1 MKIILLFSALFLTA
15 IYADGQQIRVP
26 YRIGKLWG
34 LSDTLGKIIVKPIY
48 DEVLFVDRDKNL
60 KSLRLPDS
68 LFFTK
73 KAGKTGIL
81 GTREI
86 IKPLYEQIICVRERF
101 FIATLAGKD
110 TYLHLNGKPM
120 LPKNYEVVAPLRQVS
135 MESYSSKPHFVFFSC
150 STKTAGQNLYCSDI
164 HKPENS
170 NFLYKG
176 AYLIEYNSRH
186 QDRYN
191 NEMVFNFQKEKDGPV
206 FYLLVKYDE
215 QLKKYVA
222 TDTSDQNS
230 FRENRRKGNN
240 GYGNKGYSDGNGTGN
255 GDGMETAI
263 VEADERVPPHPNAPS
278 NYKSPIIINA
288 EFKIKRYS
296 LYTEFM
302 PAITLNHDEPK
313 ILKVIKKYNL
323 VYDSVY
329 LQKYDYDYYNSKRND
344 TLFKYRNS
352 AIYKLKGRYGII
364 YSDSFINAF
373 CDTIIPYSGRYA
385 SKKQYIYGLKG
396 VDNNYKYGL
405 VDRVGKQIIDTI
417 YDEIQYQ
424 FQYSKN
430 DYRNSSNW
438 IVMRQGKYGMIT
450 SYNLI
455 ILEPVYDSLI
465 PNFGVWPSITLL
477 KRDSLFGICYSPR
490 NYDLRLEVIQPF
502 TPFRFSE
509 VKFLNPLTG
518 SKKNYFTVFLLADNS
533 GKKVGYI
540 AKNGT
545 KYFREKE

>member
-1 MKIILLFSALFLTA
+1 VGFVGYS
-15 IYADGQQIRVP
+15 R
-26 YRIGKLWG
+26 
-34 LSDTLGKIIVKPIY
+34 KIIVKPIY

-81 GTREI
+81 GNREI

-110 TYLHLNGKPM
+110 IYLHLNGKPM

-191 NEMVFNFQKEKDGPV
+191 NELVFNFQKEKDGPV

-240 GYGNKGYSDGNGTGN
+240 GYGNKGYGDGNGTGN

-278 NYKSPIIINA
+278 KSMSPIIINA
-288 EFKIKRYS
+288 EFKLKRDS
-296 LYTEFM
+296 LFTEYV
-302 PAITLNHDEPK
+302 PAFILNDEERKKP
-313 ILKVIKKYNL
+313 KVIKKYNL
-323 VYDSVY
+323 TFTI
-329 LQKYDYDYYNSKRND
+329 RFI
-344 TLFKYRNS
+344 FKNTTTT
-352 AIYKLKGRYGII
+352 II
-364 YSDSFINAF
+364 TARETTRFLSIEIRRFIN
-373 CDTIIPYSGRYA
+373 
-385 SKKQYIYGLKG
+385 
-396 VDNNYKYGL
+396 
-405 VDRVGKQIIDTI
+405 
-417 YDEIQYQ
+417 
-424 FQYSKN
+424 
-430 DYRNSSNW
+430 
-438 IVMRQGKYGMIT
+438 
-450 SYNLI
+450 
-455 ILEPVYDSLI
+455 
-465 PNFGVWPSITLL
+465 
-477 KRDSLFGICYSPR
+477 
-490 NYDLRLEVIQPF
+490 
-502 TPFRFSE
+502 
-509 VKFLNPLTG
+509 
-518 SKKNYFTVFLLADNS
+518 
-533 GKKVGYI
+533 
-540 AKNGT
+540 
-545 KYFREKE
+545 